1 MKLPFAQI
9 EPTTRCNF
17 TCGFCAGRHM
27 AQQDISLETLR
38 RFIDQVEGLEHIE
51 LQGEGEPLLHPQF
64 FELIECARAK
74 FPGLQVS
81 MISNGSLFT
90 AENIDK
96 LLLHRIARIY
106 VSTESADDATFQR
119 IRGGKL
125 ERVRRGIANLLAER
139 DARGMDVPVVG
150 LAVTVLKTTV
160 RESLR
165 GITGLYRDLKLD
177 GGINIQRLQ
186 SMPQYSRLYPEG
198 TRSEM
203 LDDEDVRRLND
214 DIRGNAE
221 LVAILKQR
229 QGAPGFYERLY
240 SSVDTRARCPWL
252 ENALYVSTQGDL
264 VACCHAKD
272 YAQDRLGDLDSGVGG
287 ALRKRAAMQEQLR
300 HGKIP
305 TPCIGCPIARGIA
318 FNALAGGKPLA

>member
-1 MKLPFAQI
+1 
-9 EPTTRCNF
+9 
-17 TCGFCAGRHM
+17 
-27 AQQDISLETLR
+27 
-38 RFIDQVEGLEHIE
+38 
-51 LQGEGEPLLHPQF
+51 
-64 FELIECARAK
+64 
-74 FPGLQVS
+74 

-90 AENIDK
+90 AENIDQ
-96 LLLHRIARIY
+96 LLKHRIARIF

-139 DARGMDVPVVG
+139 GARGMDVPVVG

-165 GITGLYRDLKLD
+165 GITGLYRDLGLD

-186 SMPQYSRLYPEG
+186 AMPQYSRLYPEG

-214 DIRGNAE
+214 DIRGNAD
-221 LVAILKQR
+221 LVAVLKQR
-229 QGAPGFYERLY
+229 QAAPGFYERLY
-240 SSVDTRARCPWL
+240 SSVDARARCPWL
-252 ENALYVSTQGDL
+252 ENAIYVSTQGDL
-264 VACCHAKD
+264 VACCHVKN

-305 TPCIGCPIARGIA
+305 SPCIGCSIAHGIA
-318 FNALAGGKPLA
+318 LRALSGRG